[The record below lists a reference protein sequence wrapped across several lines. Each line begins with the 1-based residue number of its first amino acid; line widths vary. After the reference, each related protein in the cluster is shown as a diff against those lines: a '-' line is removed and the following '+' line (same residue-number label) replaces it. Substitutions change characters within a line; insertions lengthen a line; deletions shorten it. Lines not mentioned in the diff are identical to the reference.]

1 MCIGIDPSDPAMF
14 TRLWYG
20 LFGFGFPFAHM
31 QQPSVSDHGGRANAS
46 EEHPFHSAAMPAR
59 STPRRASGLVGTHQ
73 PA

>member
-1 MCIGIDPSDPAMF
+1 MYIGIDPSDPAMF

-46 EEHPFHSAAMPAR
+46 EEHP
-59 STPRRASGLVGTHQ
+59 
-73 PA
+73 